1 MIRIIFCILALNN
14 LTYSTYAQSFSSLL
28 ITEVM
33 PDPTPSRGLPEVE
46 YVEIF
51 NASDTPILLS
61 DFTFIYQSTR
71 VPLPPIYIPD
81 KQYAILV
88 RANFIPL
95 FEKFPVQLVPVSR
108 LSLTNTGALLQ
119 LVKTQTNEVI
129 HEVQYAPDWGE
140 SYLKG
145 GYSLEMIDERYPCVE
160 KSNWSSSIS
169 PKGGTPGQ
177 PNSVKA
183 NNPDTSS
190 PVYLNYTWTKV
201 ENGETQLYLHI
212 NERIEDINQGE
223 LLCDFEIKNV
233 SVSPS
238 KKDIRATLTQEI
250 PLSTA
255 FTCQL
260 KNWMDCSGNPML
272 DTSFVVGFFQEPK
285 AGEIV
290 FSELLFNPF
299 ENGEKFIELMNTS
312 DEILSLKGITLA
324 QKNTKNEWDK
334 SQEITSADWLISPNG
349 YVFLSKDRVKS
360 TIPYPQKRIEM
371 GIEMVRFPSMPQT
384 EGYLGIF
391 TSEGIMLDE
400 VRYSEEFHHPLLKN
414 IKGVSLEK
422 IRSEKSS
429 LDRTNWLSATTLSGY
444 ATPGLANS
452 QQVQIDSVHQERKVT
467 WWLDSPVFSRTNP
480 AFPQKIM
487 LHYDVE
493 VPGSIAQID
502 ILRADG
508 VFVQRL
514 HAAIL
519 LGVSG
524 EIEWDGTSVQGLET
538 GHYFFNITYFDT
550 RGGSQTALVKMVYV
564 NE

>member
-1 MIRIIFCILALNN
+1 MIRIIFCFLALSN
-14 LTYSTYAQSFSSLL
+14 LAYNTHAQSFSPLL

-46 YVEIF
+46 YVEIY
-51 NASDTPILLS
+51 NASQVPILVS
-61 DFTFIYQSTR
+61 DFIFVYQSTR
-71 VPLPPIYIPD
+71 VSLPPVLVPAQNYALLVRTDFTSLFASFPIQIIPLP
-81 KQYAILV
+81 
-88 RANFIPL
+88 
-95 FEKFPVQLVPVSR
+95 R

-119 LVKTQTNEVI
+119 LVKAQTNEIV

-160 KSNWSSSIS
+160 KPNWRSSVSS
-169 PKGGTPGQ
+169 KGGTPGQ

-183 NNPDTSS
+183 SNPDVSS

-201 ENGETQLYLHI
+201 ENGETQLSLDI
-212 NERIEDINQGE
+212 NEKIDATQPGE
-223 LLCDFEIKNV
+223 LLCDFGITKV

-238 KKDIRATLTQEI
+238 KKQIRATLTQEI
-250 PLSTA
+250 PLSTP

-260 KNWMDCSGNPML
+260 KNWTDCSGNSML
-272 DTSFVVGFFQEPK
+272 DTSFVVGFFREPK
-285 AGEIV
+285 PGEIV
-290 FSELLFNPF
+290 FSELLCNPY
-299 ENGEKFIELMNTS
+299 ENGEKFVELMNIS
-312 DEILSLKGITLA
+312 NEILSLKGIVLA
-324 QKNTKNEWDK
+324 QKDTKNEWDK
-334 SQEITSADWLISPNG
+334 GQEITSADWIIPPNG
-349 YVFLSKDRVKS
+349 YVFLSKNKVKS
-360 TIPYPQKRIEM
+360 AAPYLQKRIEM
-371 GIEMVRFPSMPQT
+371 GIEMTRFPSMPQT

-391 TSEGIMLDE
+391 DSIGILLDE
-400 VRYSEEFHHPLLKN
+400 VRYSEEFHHPSLTSV
-414 IKGVSLEK
+414 KGVSLEK

-429 LDRTNWLSATTLSGY
+429 MDSTNWLSATTLAGY
-444 ATPGLANS
+444 ATPGFANS
-452 QQVQIDSVHQERKVT
+452 QQEQPDSVHKERKVA

-480 AFPQKIM
+480 AFPQKIT

-493 VPGSIAQID
+493 FPGNIAQID
-502 ILRADG
+502 VLRADG
-508 VFVQRL
+508 VFLQRL
-514 HAAIL
+514 HTAIL

-524 EIEWDGTSVQGLET
+524 EIEWDGTSVKGLET